1 MSGNKYEFMYF
12 PVKGY
17 GNMVRIVLEDQ
28 GIPYEYKPVGENWPQ
43 VKPTTPFGQVPV
55 LTVNGSTQIA
65 QSHTI
70 ARYLGREHG
79 LMGSNNIEQA
89 QIEMWIDQSADL
101 RKKFAKMIYTDYEN
115 GLKPFLES
123 IPTELAPFEKQLTG
137 DSAHLLF
144 GKLTLAD
151 YIVFD
156 VLHVLTA
163 LSPTC
168 LDSSPHVKAFYTSFA
183 AMSSNTYELTY
194 FPVKGLGNMIRL
206 ILEDQSI
213 KYKFNLITKDTWADF
228 KPTTPFGQLPVLTIN
243 GKTKIS
249 QSHTI
254 ARYLGREHGLMG
266 SNNIEQAQIEMWIDQ
281 TIDIRTKFLRMIYE
295 NYEAGKQ
302 PFIDSIPA
310 QLEPFEKQLTGD
322 SAHLLF
328 GKLTLADYIVF
339 DVLLV
344 LTALS
349 PTCLDSSPHVKAF
362 YTSFGARK
370 NLHAFLEKPEIKS
383 MKFTGSMHHIK

>member
-1 MSGNKYEFMYF
+1 QNKLTNTSDLEMSGNKYEFMYF

-137 DSAHLLF
+137 DSAHLLL

-168 LDSSPHVKAFYTSFA
+168 LDS
-183 AMSSNTYELTY
+183 L
-194 FPVKGLGNMIRL
+194 
-206 ILEDQSI
+206 
-213 KYKFNLITKDTWADF
+213 
-228 KPTTPFGQLPVLTIN
+228 
-243 GKTKIS
+243 
-249 QSHTI
+249 
-254 ARYLGREHGLMG
+254 
-266 SNNIEQAQIEMWIDQ
+266 
-281 TIDIRTKFLRMIYE
+281 
-295 NYEAGKQ
+295 
-302 PFIDSIPA
+302 
-310 QLEPFEKQLTGD
+310 
-322 SAHLLF
+322 
-328 GKLTLADYIVF
+328 
-339 DVLLV
+339 
-344 LTALS
+344 
-349 PTCLDSSPHVKAF
+349 PHVKAF

-370 NLHAFLEKPEIKS
+370 NLRAFLEKPEIKS
-383 MKFTGSMHHIK
+383 MKFTGSPHL